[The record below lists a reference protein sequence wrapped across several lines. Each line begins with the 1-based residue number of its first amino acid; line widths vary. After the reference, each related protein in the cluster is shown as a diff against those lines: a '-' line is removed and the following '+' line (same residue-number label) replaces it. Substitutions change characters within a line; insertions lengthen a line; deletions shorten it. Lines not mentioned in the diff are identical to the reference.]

1 MNIHEYQAKS
11 ILKASGI
18 PVPRGRAVASAA
30 RAEQSAEEFGG
41 TCVVKAQVHAGGRG
55 KAGGVRLAKSA
66 AEARQAAR
74 ELLGKRLVTKQT
86 GPEGLPVKRLL
97 IEEVLETDREFY
109 LSITLDRITSRF
121 CLISSPA
128 GGMDI
133 EEVARTSPE
142 KIHTLF
148 IDPLIGIRPFHVRGL
163 ALDLGLKGAQADD
176 FVKLAIKLYGIFLE
190 KDCSLIEINPLV
202 TTKSGS
208 LIAMDCKI
216 NFDDIAFFRHRDY
229 ENWKT
234 NPR

>member
-1 MNIHEYQAKS
+1 MNIHEYQSKS

-30 RAEQSAEEFGG
+30 RAEPVAP
-41 TCVVKAQVHAGGRG
+41 
-55 KAGGVRLAKSA
+55 GVRGRLCCQGAGPRWGQGQSRRSRTIKQPCRGQ
-66 AEARQAAR
+66 EAAR

-97 IEEVLETDREFY
+97 IEEVLETDKEFY

-133 EEVARTSPE
+133 EEVASDMAE

-148 IDPLIGIRPFHVRGL
+148 INPLIGIRPFHAGGL
-163 ALDLGLKGAQADD
+163 PLTWGLRALRLMN
-176 FVKLAIKLYGIFLE
+176 
-190 KDCSLIEINPLV
+190 S
-202 TTKSGS
+202 
-208 LIAMDCKI
+208 
-216 NFDDIAFFRHRDY
+216 
-229 ENWKT
+229 
-234 NPR
+234 